1 MSTDAYSQVEK
12 LVSGI
17 RNAKYDD
24 MVKQLEE
31 LIDSH
36 LWKNYTTASG
46 VTFTFRTHEFD
57 YFLAAMGLDPDLIKH
72 AYDAA
77 SGRLEGMHAK
87 QIRLADI
94 TGRGEPITPAQRRP
108 RKEIAAA
115 YADEPS
121 GAAQRIV
128 AYGKVVT
135 AGVSSVARDPERRE
149 KFKAGIKVSRYAS
162 GARSWDVH
170 VRADQN
176 LAQAIA
182 LKLLRDDE
190 LWPQV
195 LGILRTQERPQGS

>member
-1 MSTDAYSQVEK
+1 
-12 LVSGI
+12 
-17 RNAKYDD
+17 
-24 MVKQLEE
+24 MVRQLEE
-31 LIDSH
+31 LIDSQ
-36 LWKNYTTASG
+36 LWQDYTTTTG
-46 VTFTFRTHEFD
+46 IRFTFRTHEFD
-57 YFLAAMGLDPDLIKH
+57 YFLAAMSLDPDLIKH

-94 TGRGEPITPAQRRP
+94 TGRGEPITPDQRRS

-121 GAAQRIV
+121 GASQRIV

-135 AGVSSVARDPERRE
+135 TGVSSVARDPERRE
-149 KFKAGIKVSRYAS
+149 KFMAGIKVSRYAA

-170 VRADQN
+170 VKADQD

-182 LKLLRDDE
+182 LKLLRDEE
-190 LWPQV
+190 LWPKV
-195 LGILRTQERPQGS
+195 LEILRAQEGPQ